1 MRHLLI
7 IILLGVCQWVGA
19 QTRVDYFMHEAARCM
34 VQGQVSSAADLYQH
48 CLEIEPS
55 TAEAIFHLG
64 RMKFYLG
71 EDSLGMEYLYKAVE
85 LDSCN
90 CSYLETLATILIN
103 QRCVDEALPLLE
115 RMSKLQAK
123 RSDVLSM
130 MAKIYA
136 NVGRMEDAIQTM
148 NRLELLEGKLPSI
161 SFEKFNLYMEMSDS
175 VNAFR
180 ELEELCAEY
189 PADMSNRI
197 HMGYQYQL
205 LGNFEQALKIY
216 DEVKKV
222 DPSNPTLQ
230 MAMLDYYNMQG
241 MDSLYTTTRDSIL
254 FSPSTDS
261 QKRAMLME
269 NIIESSPADSASTEA
284 IMMRFNR
291 ILEVVPNDVQMLMLN
306 AIYMEYRKFPP
317 ADIAM
322 VMQRVLDV
330 QPDQETAMRW
340 LAQYHIAQRDL
351 SAIEEICRRG
361 VNYYPSNLT
370 YYYFLALPLMNSG
383 NYEESIETLARGLRL
398 RAEDTKAEIISD
410 VYTQKGDCYY
420 EMGKHEE
427 AFLQY
432 DSALVYNKDNVLCL
446 NNYAYFL
453 SLLNKDLGKAEEMSY
468 RAIKLEPDNR
478 TYLDTY
484 AWILF
489 MQEQYA
495 EAERYME
502 RVVPRDSSEH
512 YLLTDDYTGS
522 AILEHAGD
530 IAWMNGDTQRAIY
543 LWQLAAKRGDAD
555 VTPLLPKKAR
565 KKKYYK

>member
-1 MRHLLI
+1 
-7 IILLGVCQWVGA
+7 
-19 QTRVDYFMHEAARCM
+19 
-34 VQGQVSSAADLYQH
+34 
-48 CLEIEPS
+48 
-55 TAEAIFHLG
+55 
-64 RMKFYLG
+64 
-71 EDSLGMEYLYKAVE
+71 
-85 LDSCN
+85 
-90 CSYLETLATILIN
+90 
-103 QRCVDEALPLLE
+103 
-115 RMSKLQAK
+115 
-123 RSDVLSM
+123 
-130 MAKIYA
+130 
-136 NVGRMEDAIQTM
+136 
-148 NRLELLEGKLPSI
+148 
-161 SFEKFNLYMEMSDS
+161 
-175 VNAFR
+175 
-180 ELEELCAEY
+180 
-189 PADMSNRI
+189 
-197 HMGYQYQL
+197 
-205 LGNFEQALKIY
+205 
-216 DEVKKV
+216 
-222 DPSNPTLQ
+222 

-261 QKRAMLME
+261 QKRARLME
-269 NIIESSPADSASTEA
+269 NIIESSPEDSASTEA

-317 ADIAM
+317 ADIAL

-351 SAIEEICRRG
+351 SAMEEICRRG

-383 NYEESIETLARGLRL
+383 NYEETIETLTRGLRL

-453 SLLNKDLGKAEEMSY
+453 SLQNKDLGKAEEMSY
-468 RAIKLEPDNR
+468 RAIKLEPNNR

-543 LWQLAAKRGDAD
+543 LWQLAVKRGDAD